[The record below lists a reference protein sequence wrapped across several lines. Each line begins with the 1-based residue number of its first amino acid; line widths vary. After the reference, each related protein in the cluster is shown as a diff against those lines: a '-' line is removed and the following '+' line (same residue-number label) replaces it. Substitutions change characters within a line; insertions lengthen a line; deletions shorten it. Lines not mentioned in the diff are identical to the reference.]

1 MPNTIHFPKLFR
13 GIYAER
19 EARYGPLILE
29 ARASLSKLGSHADA
43 GTMLRYQILENPQPS
58 FLLIP
63 FMFLAAADMTGGVKK
78 EHRDYLP
85 TILLFSEL
93 WAVADDTVDRSL
105 TRSDRLT
112 FPARFGDASAVPF
125 ALLLAGIIAEQSAY
139 HPQLSALVRSH
150 YQEFF
155 ALEVWERANIYPEPS
170 VFPEWLR
177 RRYMQATLATELALN
192 AAAIISG
199 TELWPREAVILFSAV
214 GQDVDDI
221 VNLIECRVLD
231 GENDD
236 LQSGIVTRP
245 LLLAIENVPDLLPRV
260 LRLWSEYRDAELD
273 HPSIRVVQ
281 TRRDEVTKRTRDLYT
296 GIRDDVVKYG
306 VPQTIEHCAH
316 EVERA
321 ETMPT
326 AFRSLTIQ
334 LAQAFADRLH
344 RTVDRRAA

>member
-1 MPNTIHFPKLFR
+1 MPTTIHFPKLFR

-29 ARASLSKLGSHADA
+29 ARASLNGLGAHEDA
-43 GTMLRYQILENPQPS
+43 GAMLRYQLLDNPQPS

-63 FMFLAAADMTGGVKK
+63 FMYLAAADLAGGVTK

-112 FPARFGDASAVPF
+112 FPARFGDATAVPF
-125 ALLLAGIIAEQSAY
+125 ALLLAGMIAERSAY
-139 HPQLSALVRSH
+139 HPKLAALARTH

-155 ALEVWERANIYPEPS
+155 ALEVWERANTYPDPA
-170 VFPEWLR
+170 VFPDWLR
-177 RRYMQATLATELALN
+177 RRYLQATFATELALN

-199 TELWPREAVILFSAV
+199 TELWPRDAVVLFSAV

-221 VNLIECRVLD
+221 VNLVECRVLD

-245 LLLAIENVPDLLPRV
+245 LLQAIENVPDLLPRV
-260 LRLWSEYRDAELD
+260 LKLWGEYRLAEAD
-273 HPSIRVVQ
+273 HPSIRETQV
-281 TRRDEVTKRTRDLYT
+281 RRDEVTKRTRELYT

-306 VPQTIEHCAH
+306 VPQTIAHCAR

-326 AFRSLTIQ
+326 AFRSLTVQ